1 MAIEQRFTIGTKYK
15 TRGKAPRICT
25 VVDVLRTYNSA
36 GELVKL
42 RYVSQ
47 HDFCGQVV
55 TDWDVVDTT
64 VAMGKID

>member
-1 MAIEQRFTIGTKYK
+1 MAIEQRFAIGTKYK

-25 VVDVLRTYNSA
+25 EVDVLRTYNSA

-47 HDFCGQVV
+47 HEFLGAGCYGLGRCRRNNRN
-55 TDWDVVDTT
+55 W
-64 VAMGKID
+64 